1 MEITTVNIKFLF
13 TIILLAT
20 ISCKP
25 QENLKA
31 DQFLLEINKAAF
43 DKKLLDLVFYAK
55 DKFEQQFKTSPIVIV
70 VTASKNNGKLE
81 FFIENLA
88 SLYYDNDERLL
99 IDYKFTGISFIG
111 KTPILLKNN
120 KSITLPLINI
130 LEHKERIFVNYSN
143 NVNSY
148 NTKYEFS
155 NNNFLF
161 IRGYFSFDLITN

>member
-1 MEITTVNIKFLF
+1 MEIKTINIKFLVI
-13 TIILLAT
+13 IILLAT
-20 ISCKP
+20 NSFKS

-31 DQFLLEINKAAF
+31 DQFLLEINKATI
-43 DKKLLDLVFYAK
+43 DEKLLDLVFNSK
-55 DKFEQQFKTSPIVIV
+55 EKFEQQFKTPPIVIV
-70 VTASKNNGKLE
+70 VTASKKNEKLE

-120 KSITLPLINI
+120 TSIALPFINI
-130 LEHKERIFVNYSN
+130 LEHKEIIFVNYSN

-161 IRGYFSFDLITN
+161 IREYFSFDLITN

>member
-1 MEITTVNIKFLF
+1 
-13 TIILLAT
+13 
-20 ISCKP
+20 
-25 QENLKA
+25 
-31 DQFLLEINKAAF
+31 LLEINKATF
-43 DKKLLDLVFYAK
+43 DEKLLDLILNSK
-55 DKFEQQFKTSPIVIV
+55 EKFEQQFNTPPIVIV

-88 SLYYDNDERLL
+88 SLYYDIDERLL
-99 IDYKFTGISFIG
+99 VDYKFTGISFIG

-120 KSITLPLINI
+120 KSIKMPFINL
-130 LEHKERIFVNYSN
+130 LELRERIFVNYSN

-161 IRGYFSFDLITN
+161 IRGYFSFDLFTN